1 MNWKTFFLWILLLSA
16 LGGGIVF
23 LGYIFNDNTYKIQF
37 DTNGGS
43 AIESLEVKKNT
54 KVAKLPISIKDG
66 YEFQGWFLND
76 ILFDLNKEIT
86 SDIKL
91 VAKWE
96 AVYNQVFKI
105 SFDTLDDNVIT
116 DIEVNKDSKIDLPE
130 LVRDD
135 YEFQGWYYQNKE
147 FSLDNIEINKNI
159 TLVAKWRKII
169 E

>member
-1 MNWKTFFLWILLLSA
+1 M
-16 LGGGIVF
+16 
-23 LGYIFNDNTYKIQF
+23 
-37 DTNGGS
+37 
-43 AIESLEVKKNT
+43 
-54 KVAKLPISIKDG
+54 
-66 YEFQGWFLND
+66 
-76 ILFDLNKEIT
+76 
-86 SDIKL
+86 